1 MPVFEIVLH
10 QPVLES
16 VTVRVNART
25 ASTAQAK
32 AVAMANDGRY
42 DFSDG
47 EGYGTA
53 YVAGCSEL
61 GDDDAVGG
69 VCEIE
74 PSCSDPTE
82 ALGRA
87 VENLLGALEESLTS
101 DLGASLRK
109 AFERWKEEAR

>member
-16 VTVRVNART
+16 VTVRVI
-25 ASTAQAK
+25 ASTAVAAQAN
-32 AVAMANDGRY
+32 AVAKANDGCY

-53 YVAGCSEL
+53 YVAGCFEL
-61 GDDDAVGG
+61 GDDDTIAAVCDTG
-69 VCEIE
+69 

-87 VENLLGALEESLTS
+87 VENLLGAVDSS
-101 DLGASLRK
+101 FAGFDFAHLRK
-109 AFERWKEEAR
+109 VFERWKLEAR

>member
-16 VTVRVNART
+16 VKVRVKA
-25 ASTAQAK
+25 ASALAAQAK
-32 AVAMANDGRY
+32 AVAKANHGKY

-47 EGYGTA
+47 EAHGTA
-53 YVAGCSEL
+53 YVAGCLEL
-61 GDDDAVGG
+61 GVDDAILAA
-69 VCEIE
+69 CDTD

-87 VENLLGALEESLTS
+87 VENVLAVDSNFAAS
-101 DLGASLRK
+101 DSGGDLRK
-109 AFERWKEEAR
+109 AFERWKQDAR